1 MSLLSPITALRR
13 KTYGAFLRHRVWFW
27 RQLHQAGLFGIYFVG
42 SLFFLWVMLPTLG
55 AILVLIVIAY
65 AFQSPIPLSLWA
77 ILAVQAG
84 YLIFARKIVVLI
96 LYDFF
101 AGYFDVVRQT
111 LNRPSYAATHL
122 AKAEARLSDWKTAA

>member
-1 MSLLSPITALRR
+1 MKQRGPIASLRHNA
-13 KTYGAFLRHRVWFW
+13 YGTFLRQRVWLW

-65 AFQSPIPLSLWA
+65 VFQSPIPLSLWA

-96 LYDFF
+96 LHDFF

-122 AKAEARLSDWKTAA
+122 AKAEARLSEWKTAA